1 MTMRKIDHATKE
13 VQDGITNFENTL
25 RTTYGIEP
33 KVRKEDAERA
43 VSESL

>member
-1 MTMRKIDHATKE
+1 MRKIDDASKE
-13 VQDGITNFENTL
+13 VNDGINQFESTL
-25 RTTYGIEP
+25 RNIGINP